1 MKVTARRPGKAWGH
15 LLNPLRPW
23 PKPPL
28 FQPGSPPATLTPPG
42 RTGKMPP
49 ALSTSR
55 AVREKT
61 GGKNEHIAAAIRAL
75 EQEGYVQSNPGPRNS
90 TLYSHVRPF
99 QQRTPPP
106 AVFAPEDDEDFE
118 DEMDETLTKSLG
130 TPPVLPGPTHKG
142 VGTRNQSNRQV
153 PGTTGNHSGTTTANG
168 EPEKNRG
175 RRTPLAG
182 WKRVR

>member
-1 MKVTARRPGKAWGH
+1 M
-15 LLNPLRPW
+15 
-23 PKPPL
+23 PPL
-28 FQPGSPPATLTPPG
+28 KRHNQSVRRMGSISG
-42 RTGKMPP
+42 QFRSTGFMERVSKVLEAASGPLD
-49 ALSTSR
+49 AR

-61 GGKNEHIAAAIRAL
+61 GGRSEHIGSALRAL
-75 EQEGYVQSNPGPRNS
+75 EQEGYVQSNRGPRNS

-153 PGTTGNHSGTTTANG
+153 PGTTGNHSRTTTANG